1 MLGLKTSLS
10 TIPILFA
17 STLLYT
23 TNAMSTVIPDD
34 AVYESQTKSKW
45 RDIEGEGG
53 CEPWAPAVDGV
64 LLGELVTQKRTC
76 SKTQIQLVVDTY
88 TAKSTGEVITDAK
101 ERKRRVHVEQQQT
114 ALGKHDPV
122 VKSALSPWSAWRI
135 ESIDEASCQ
144 SDDIDAD
151 VIRLDTTFL
160 SSNWCDASLSRLQYK
175 VEHYYSGK
183 VLVTNTAVNREDETR
198 RWPIIKTQLGTADA
212 WLNPVEVEDEWVNVG
227 AKKCDDW
234 SSDIEAKQA
243 SIAWGDEFV
252 ATRQCDQAQERS
264 VKVVKT
270 SLKGKRQILDV
281 DKEKRIK
288 RVSDERVFLGKKDA
302 LVSSA
307 TEAVG
312 PWVTASIECDDES
325 LSEWI
330 PYGVPYSSLSKCRLT
345 ETQKVALVSRY
356 LSGKEDISDERV
368 QERTITVNS
377 IDIKVGRKDV
387 LLRENDDKRVSEWVN
402 AQGIN
407 CTSWEPSITDIDR
420 GVDFTQQRTCTQSQ
434 IRQHEVMD
442 MWASGPKWRIAE
454 VERRNVDTNDTKIA
468 IGVKQPSVVWFN
480 DEITLDGN
488 NKDGF
493 TSEPVN
499 VKNSERYDRLKVSIE
514 VSESPDLISVVVRSG
529 DDSYE
534 IPVMA
539 KPNQTFYF
547 TLPESSGVT
556 SWVVNVRPAGRMENA
571 ISVNVDATLL
581 NLAK

>member
-1 MLGLKTSLS
+1 M
-10 TIPILFA
+10 
-17 STLLYT
+17 
-23 TNAMSTVIPDD
+23 
-34 AVYESQTKSKW
+34 
-45 RDIEGEGG
+45 
-53 CEPWAPAVDGV
+53 
-64 LLGELVTQKRTC
+64 
-76 SKTQIQLVVDTY
+76 
-88 TAKSTGEVITDAK
+88 
-101 ERKRRVHVEQQQT
+101 
-114 ALGKHDPV
+114 
-122 VKSALSPWSAWRI
+122 
-135 ESIDEASCQ
+135 
-144 SDDIDAD
+144 
-151 VIRLDTTFL
+151 
-160 SSNWCDASLSRLQYK
+160 
-175 VEHYYSGK
+175 
-183 VLVTNTAVNREDETR
+183 
-198 RWPIIKTQLGTADA
+198 
-212 WLNPVEVEDEWVNVG
+212 
-227 AKKCDDW
+227 
-234 SSDIEAKQA
+234 
-243 SIAWGDEFV
+243 
-252 ATRQCDQAQERS
+252 
-264 VKVVKT
+264 
-270 SLKGKRQILDV
+270 
-281 DKEKRIK
+281 
-288 RVSDERVFLGKKDA
+288 GKKDA

>member
-23 TNAMSTVIPDD
+23 TNAISTVIPDD

-45 RDIEGEGG
+45 RDVKGDVN
-53 CEPWAPAVDGV
+53 CEPWDPAADGV
-64 LLGELVTQKRTC
+64 LLGDLVTQKRTC
-76 SKTQIQLVVDTY
+76 SKTQIQFVVDTY

-101 ERKRRVHVEQQQT
+101 ERKRPVYVEQQRSV
-114 ALGKHDPV
+114 LGKHDPV
-122 VKSALSPWSAWRI
+122 VKITLSPWTAWRI

-144 SDDIDAD
+144 SDDVEAD
-151 VIRLDTTFL
+151 VIRLDTAFL
-160 SSNWCDASLSRLQYK
+160 SSTWCDASLSRFQYK

-183 VLVTNTAVNREDETR
+183 MLVTNTAANREDETR
-198 RWPIIKTQLGTADA
+198 RWPILNTQLGSADA
-212 WLNPVEVEDEWVNVG
+212 WLNPVEIEGEWVNIG
-227 AKKCDDW
+227 EKKCDDW
-234 SSDIEAKQA
+234 SSDIETKQA

-252 ATRQCDQAQERS
+252 ETRQCDQEQERS
-264 VKVVKT
+264 VKIVKS
-270 SLKGKRQILDV
+270 SLKGKRKILDV
-281 DKEKRIK
+281 DKERRVK

-307 TEAVG
+307 TEAIG
-312 PWVTASIECDDES
+312 PWITASFECNNES
-325 LSEWI
+325 LAEWI
-330 PYGVPYSSLSKCRLT
+330 PYGAPFSSLQMCDLT

-356 LSGKEDISDERV
+356 LSGKEEIADERS
-368 QERTITVNS
+368 QTRTITVKN
-377 IDIKVGRKDV
+377 IELDVGEKDV

-402 AQGIN
+402 DQGIN

>member
-23 TNAMSTVIPDD
+23 TNAISTVIPDD

-114 ALGKHDPV
+114 ALGKHDTV

-151 VIRLDTTFL
+151 VIRLDTAFL
-160 SSNWCDASLSRLQYK
+160 SATWCDASLSRFQYK
-175 VEHYYSGK
+175 VDHYYSGK
-183 VLVTNTAVNREDETR
+183 MLVTNTAANREDEAR
-198 RWPIIKTQLGTADA
+198 RWPILNARLGAADA
-212 WLNPVEVEDEWVNVG
+212 WLDPVEIEGEWVNIG
-227 AKKCDDW
+227 AKKCDGW
-234 SSDIEAKQA
+234 SSDIETKKA
-243 SIAWGDEFV
+243 SIAWGEEFV

-264 VKVVKT
+264 VKLVKS

-281 DKEKRIK
+281 EKERRVK

-307 TEAVG
+307 TEAIG
-312 PWVTASIECDDES
+312 PWVTASLECNNES
-325 LSEWI
+325 LAEWI
-330 PYGVPYSSLSKCRLT
+330 PYGVPFASLQTCDLT
-345 ETQKVALVSRY
+345 ETQKIALVSRY
-356 LSGKEDISDERV
+356 LSGKEDIVDESS
-368 QERTITVNS
+368 QTRTITIKS
-377 IDIKVGRKDV
+377 IEFDVGEKDV

-402 AQGIN
+402 AKGIN

-514 VSESPDLISVVVRSG
+514 VSESPDLISVIVRSG
-529 DDSYE
+529 SDNYE

-547 TLPESSGVT
+547 TLPEKSGVT
-556 SWVVNVRPAGRMENA
+556 SWVVNVKPAGRVENA